1 MGSGGSSNI
10 QVPSAVFPG
19 VSRFLEV
26 GTETVVL
33 LSGEMSAEVYLA
45 DKKYDFNKSLKELTI
60 TDLKARIDEDQLR
73 LKKLEFAHAI
83 SPLENPMSIR
93 GLRKDIARLKTELKK
108 KELGI

>member
-1 MGSGGSSNI
+1 MAN
-10 QVPSAVFPG
+10 
-19 VSRFLEV
+19 
-26 GTETVVL
+26 
-33 LSGEMSAEVYLA
+33 
-45 DKKYDFNKSLKELTI
+45 KKYDFNKGLKDLSVADLT
-60 TDLKARIDEDQLR
+60 ARIDEDQLR